1 MRGDY
6 EDNRGNDDAKNPE
19 EDIDAAVKGSSVRID
34 FGRHGRSALKRLKSY
49 IVKTIHE

>member
-19 EDIDAAVKGSSVRID
+19 EDIDAAVKGSVVWID
-34 FGRHGRSALKRLKSY
+34 FGRHEVCDGYLLSV
-49 IVKTIHE
+49 I